1 MGLCEK
7 AAALALAERAI
18 AANSV
23 EKDAVSRPAPIQVL
37 AAVEAQLGGQTAP
50 SLLCANC
57 CRYLLLTNTAAPLTS
72 ALLRLDPMFDPLQN
86 DPRFQELVG
95 RSPTK

>member
-37 AAVEAQLGGQTAP
+37 AAVEAQMGGQTAP

-57 CRYLLLTNTAAPLTS
+57 CRYLLLTDTAAPLTS

-86 DPRFQELVG
+86 DPRFQELVS

>member
-1 MGLCEK
+1 MGLGEK
-7 AAALALAERAI
+7 AAGLALAERAI

-37 AAVEAQLGGQTAP
+37 AAVEAQMGARPRHHCFGG
-50 SLLCANC
+50 NC
-57 CRYLLLTNTAAPLTS
+57 CRYLLLTDTAAPLTS

-86 DPRFQELVG
+86 DPRFQEPVS

>member
-37 AAVEAQLGGQTAP
+37 AAVEAQMGGQTAP
-50 SLLCANC
+50 SLLW
-57 CRYLLLTNTAAPLTS
+57 RQLLSIPVTYGYRRATYFRSAPARSHVRS
-72 ALLRLDPMFDPLQN
+72 AP
-86 DPRFQELVG
+86 
-95 RSPTK
+95 K

>member
-37 AAVEAQLGGQTAP
+37 AAVEAQMGGPDRAITALRQ
-50 SLLCANC
+50 LLSIPVTYGYSRATYF
-57 CRYLLLTNTAAPLTS
+57 RSAPARSHVRS
-72 ALLRLDPMFDPLQN
+72 AP
-86 DPRFQELVG
+86 
-95 RSPTK
+95 K